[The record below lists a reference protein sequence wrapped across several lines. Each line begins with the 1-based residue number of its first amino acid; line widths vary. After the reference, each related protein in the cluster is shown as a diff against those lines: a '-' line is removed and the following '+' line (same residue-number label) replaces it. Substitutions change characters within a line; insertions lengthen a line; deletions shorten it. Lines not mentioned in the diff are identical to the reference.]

1 MVKSPRAREAGGRGL
16 PSSAGRPRRGN
27 DAYARGFPSDIMNA
41 ATPTQIAM
49 PKAVV
54 YKGNHI
60 WRYGHIWRSSR
71 QASLRIRYNDY
82 LLLLLVSRAGE
93 FSMRHRAQAVT
104 YPGGSDR
111 RLPLSG
117 FSRQ

>member
-1 MVKSPRAREAGGRGL
+1 
-16 PSSAGRPRRGN
+16 
-27 DAYARGFPSDIMNA
+27 MNA
-41 ATPTQIAM
+41 ATPTQIAT

-71 QASLRIRYNDY
+71 QAPLHIRYNDY

-93 FSMRHRAQAVT
+93 FSMRHRATSSYV
-104 YPGGSDR
+104 PWR
-111 RLPLSG
+111 K
-117 FSRQ
+117 